1 MKDLSKNGLSDFQL
15 IALIFVA
22 ASGTSIIFLPRS
34 VAEAAGR
41 DGWISIILGGCVA
54 LAVAVLIYFLCSR
67 FPRRILP
74 EFSMLI
80 LGKPLGI
87 IVSAA
92 YVVYALLLGGTTLL
106 LFGEVTKTWVL
117 FWTPQYVLI
126 VSMLIPVIY
135 ITLQGPVPLGRFTEL
150 IFYFVGLVVL
160 ILLLPLPEA
169 NLINVRPVGAE
180 GLATVLGGIGQLPF
194 AFLGI
199 EVMFIF
205 FPLFVNRGRVLRLY
219 LLAVMLLVVFYTGL
233 TLFTYALLGVE
244 NTKLQVWPLI
254 SYLSAARVQ
263 IIERFDN
270 IFLFIMTAKIIGLVA
285 VHYYAAAATSAVI
298 TGGRYFNL
306 FILLL
311 LPALYGITLLPARQ
325 YAAFEFASLVGTWG
339 ALFVGGM
346 VLLLLSVTLIRGLDE
361 REETNK

>member
-54 LAVAVLIYFLCSR
+54 LTVAILIYYLCSR
-67 FPRRILP
+67 FPRRTLP

-87 IVSAA
+87 MVSAV
-92 YVVYALLLGGTTLL
+92 YVVYVLLLGGTTLI

-126 VSMLIPVIY
+126 VSMLIPVIF
-135 ITLQGPVPLGRFTEL
+135 ITLKGPVPLGRYTEL

-160 ILLLPLPEA
+160 ILLLPLSQA

-180 GLATVLGGIGQLPF
+180 GLVAVLGGMGQLPF

-205 FPLFVNRGRVLRLY
+205 FPLFVNRGKVLRLY

-244 NTKLQVWPLI
+244 NTKLQVWPLM

-270 IFLFIMTAKIIGLVA
+270 IFLFIMTVKIIGLVA
-285 VHYYAAAATSAVI
+285 VQYYAAAATSTVI
-298 TGGRYFNL
+298 TKGRYFN
-306 FILLL
+306 IWSLLL

-325 YAAFEFASLVGTWG
+325 YAVFEFASLVGTWG
-339 ALFVGGM
+339 ALFVAGL
-346 VLLLLSVTLIRGLDE
+346 VLLLLSIAVIRGFDE
-361 REETNK
+361 RDETQK